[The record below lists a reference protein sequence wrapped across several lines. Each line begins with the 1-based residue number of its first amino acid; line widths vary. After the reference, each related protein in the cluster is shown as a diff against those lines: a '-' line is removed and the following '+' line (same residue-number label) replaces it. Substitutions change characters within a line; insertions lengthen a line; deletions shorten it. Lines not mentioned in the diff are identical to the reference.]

1 MLIQRSLLSHRP
13 SFAPSRSSSHS
24 RSVSRRLAFAVGI
37 IAIAALAV
45 PRPAAADP
53 GAIITA
59 LFHNDGEGFTPP
71 AENRALQALLAQHP
85 ALAFLEACG
94 VGDTAEIARQLK
106 RDPKLAT
113 TWTEFGWSA
122 LHLAAFSG
130 VPGAVQLLLDRG
142 ADLHARARSKFK
154 NTPLQAA
161 LLTGQ
166 LATARLLLERGADPL
181 VRQAKGFTPLHEAA
195 LIGRRDLVDLLLG
208 AGAEINSRSDDGRT
222 PVTEALRGKHAELA
236 DYLRGKGGHA
246 AEITADLQAEPKD

>member
-1 MLIQRSLLSHRP
+1 MSIKTIPLTLL
-13 SFAPSRSSSHS
+13 A
-24 RSVSRRLAFAVGI
+24 L
-37 IAIAALAV
+37 AALLAA
-45 PRPAAADP
+45 PPAARADRSP
-53 GAIITA
+53 IMAA

-71 AENRALQALLAQHP
+71 AENPALRALLAGHP
-85 ALAFLEACG
+85 ALSFLEACG
-94 VGDTAEIARQLK
+94 VGDTAEITRQLA
-106 RDPKLAT
+106 RDPRLAT

-161 LLTGQ
+161 LLAGQ

-195 LIGRRDLVDLLLG
+195 LLGRRDLVDLLLG

-222 PVTEALRGKHAELA
+222 AVTEALRGKHGELA
-236 DYLRGKGGHA
+236 DYLRGKGGRG
-246 AEITADLQAEPKD
+246 AEITANPQAAPVD

>member
-1 MLIQRSLLSHRP
+1 MPIQTIKLTLLLLLAGSLV
-13 SFAPSRSSSHS
+13 APPR
-24 RSVSRRLAFAVGI
+24 
-37 IAIAALAV
+37 ALAD
-45 PRPAAADP
+45 RS
-53 GAIITA
+53 AIMKA

-71 AENRALQALLAQHP
+71 ADNQALQALLAHHP
-85 ALAFLEACG
+85 ALTFLEACG
-94 VGDTAEIARQLK
+94 VGDTAEIARQLE

-142 ADLHARARSKFK
+142 AEINARARSKFK

-161 LLTGQ
+161 LLAGQ
-166 LATARLLLERGADPL
+166 LATARLLLDRGADPL
-181 VRQAKGFTPLHEAA
+181 VRQARGFTPLHEAA
-195 LIGRRDLVDLLLG
+195 LLGRRDLVDLLLG
-208 AGAEINSRSDDGRT
+208 AGAEIDSRSDDGRT

-236 DYLRGKGGHA
+236 EYLRGKGGHG